1 MELGV
6 SVECTSPVVSYCQRL
21 VESPNL
27 VSMSPSPLLGH
38 IQVQERRI
46 QELIHRLSGPL
57 TLLMNA
63 SQIRNLPRRRH
74 NPTRFLR
81 QVQEASQEIQEGL
94 QALET
99 VLSPARPVR
108 LWTEDPR
115 APLPKVLWIEEE
127 GLPES
132 LAEVAMSE
140 MALDF
145 VIHNAGDLPQAMER
159 IRSHPYDVLLT
170 GYRIKGGCGL
180 DFLRIMEEIGVW
192 VPCVMLVAE
201 GNERL
206 AAECLEAG
214 CLGYVNG
221 DMLMEPG
228 RLRRTMR
235 RAAEEGVRLRD
246 WESSI
251 REARTLAI
259 TDGLTTLY
267 NRFFI
272 EQLLEMEV
280 CRSRR
285 YRQPFCVALM
295 DVDGFKE
302 INDRFGHFRGDA
314 VLRDLSRLLKR
325 LLRSSDHIGRFGG
338 DEFLLI
344 LPQVT
349 LAGAVKLCGR
359 MIKEVSRQ
367 GALGGL
373 TQRRLTLSVGLAYWS
388 GGDGVDLHEL
398 LRGADLALYE
408 AKQMGKNCISY
419 REVMP
424 KDSSLAQSQDNEQ
437 TDVSLSEKE
446 RLSQIALAKCT
457 HCMTGEITEPSPYP
471 QYRGGT

>member
-1 MELGV
+1 MELGI
-6 SVECTSPVVSYCQRL
+6 SVECAGPVLSYCQGL
-21 VESPNL
+21 VTSPNL
-27 VSMSPSPLLGH
+27 LSISPSPLLGH

-57 TLLMNA
+57 TLLINA
-63 SQIRNLPRRRH
+63 SQICNLPRRRQS
-74 NPTRFLR
+74 PARFLR

-94 QALET
+94 QALEA
-99 VLSPARPVR
+99 VLSPTRPLR
-108 LWTEDPR
+108 LWTEDPM
-115 APLPKVLWIEEE
+115 APLPKVLWVEEE

-132 LAEVAMSE
+132 LVQAAVSE
-140 MALDF
+140 MGLDF
-145 VIHNAGDLPQAMER
+145 VIHKADDLAQASER

-170 GYRIKGGCGL
+170 GYRVKGGCGL
-180 DFLRIMEEIGVW
+180 DFLKIMEEMGVW
-192 VPCVMLVAE
+192 VPCVILVAE

-228 RLRRTMR
+228 RLRRIMR
-235 RAAEEGVRLRD
+235 RAVEEGVRLRD
-246 WESSI
+246 WESSM

-295 DVDGFKE
+295 DVDGFKG
-302 INDRFGHFRGDA
+302 INDRFGHFHGDA
-314 VLRDLSRLLKR
+314 VLRHLARVLKG

-338 DEFLLI
+338 DEFLLV
-344 LPQVT
+344 LPQVS
-349 LAGAVKLCGR
+349 LADGVKLCGR

-373 TQRRLTLSVGLAYWS
+373 TQGRLTLSVGLAYWS
-388 GGDGVDLHEL
+388 GGEGVESPDLL
-398 LRGADLALYE
+398 QAADLALYE

-419 REVMP
+419 RQVMP
-424 KDSSLAQSQDNEQ
+424 HDPSPP
-437 TDVSLSEKE
+437 LSED
-446 RLSQIALAKCT
+446 Q
-457 HCMTGEITEPSPYP
+457 GEAAPSPRDRDGLSP
-471 QYRGGT
+471 SPSAMARAV

>member
-1 MELGV
+1 MELGL
-6 SVECTSPVVSYCQRL
+6 SVQCTGPVLSDYQRL

-27 VSMSPSPLLGH
+27 VSISPSPVLRH
-38 IQVQERRI
+38 IQVHERWI

-63 SQIRNLPRRRH
+63 SQIRNLPRRRN
-74 NPTRFLR
+74 NPARLLR

-94 QALET
+94 QALES
-99 VLSPARPVR
+99 VLSPTRPAG
-108 LWTEDPR
+108 LWTDGPT
-115 APLPKVLWIEEE
+115 APLPKVLWIQEE

-132 LAEVAMSE
+132 LAQAAASE
-140 MALDF
+140 MELDF
-145 VIHNAGDLPQAMER
+145 VIHNVGDLPGAMER
-159 IRSHPYDVLLT
+159 LRCHPYDVMLT
-170 GYRIKGGCGL
+170 GYRVKGGCGL
-180 DFLRIMEEIGVW
+180 DLVRTMEEIGVW

-201 GNERL
+201 GSERL

-228 RLRRTMR
+228 RLKRTIR
-235 RAAEEGVRLRD
+235 RAVEEGVRLKG
-246 WESSI
+246 WESSM

-285 YRQPFCVALM
+285 YGQPFCVALM

-302 INDRFGHFRGDA
+302 VNDHFGHFRGDA
-314 VLRDLSRLLKR
+314 VLRDLSRLLKG

-338 DEFLLI
+338 DEFLLV
-344 LPQVT
+344 LPQVS
-349 LAGAVKLCGR
+349 LADGVKLCGR
-359 MIKEVSRQ
+359 MIKEVSRHK
-367 GALGGL
+367 ALGGL
-373 TQRRLTLSVGLAYWS
+373 TQRSLTLSVGLAYWS
-388 GGDGVDLHEL
+388 GGDGVEFPQLIQ
-398 LRGADLALYE
+398 GADLALYE

-419 REVMP
+419 REVLP
-424 KDSSLAQSQDNEQ
+424 KDSSRVYSEEDGQRDP
-437 TDVSLSEKE
+437 SLSD
-446 RLSQIALAKCT
+446 RDCLSPISLSQRT
-457 HCMTGEITEPSPYP
+457 HCTAGGLPEQCPSHQYP
-471 QYRGGT
+471 LRS

>member
-1 MELGV
+1 MEIGV
-6 SVECTSPVVSYCQRL
+6 SVQCTGSVLSDCQRM
-21 VESPNL
+21 VESSNL
-27 VSMSPSPLLGH
+27 VSTSPSPLLGH

-63 SQIRNLPRRRH
+63 SQVRNLPRRRH
-74 NPTRFLR
+74 NPARLLR

-99 VLSPARPVR
+99 VLSPARPIR
-108 LWTEDPR
+108 PWTEDPL

-127 GLPES
+127 GLPEP
-132 LAEVAMSE
+132 LAQAAVSE
-140 MALDF
+140 MELDF
-145 VIHNAGDLPQAMER
+145 VIHHVGDMPQAVER
-159 IRSHPYDVLLT
+159 LRSHPYDLLLT
-170 GYRIKGGCGL
+170 GYRVKGGCGL
-180 DFLRIMEEIGVW
+180 DLLRIMEGIGVW

-201 GNERL
+201 GSERL

-221 DMLMEPG
+221 DMLTEPG

-235 RAAEEGVRLRD
+235 RAVEEGVRLKG
-246 WESSI
+246 WESSM

-285 YRQPFCVALM
+285 YGQPFCVALM
-295 DVDGFKE
+295 DLDGFKE

-314 VLRDLSRLLKR
+314 VLRDLSRLLKG

-338 DEFLLI
+338 DEFLLV
-344 LPQVT
+344 LPQVS

-359 MIKEVSRQ
+359 MIEEVSRH
-367 GALGGL
+367 GGLGGL
-373 TQRRLTLSVGLAYWS
+373 TQRRLTLSVGLAFWS
-388 GGDGVDLHEL
+388 GGDGVEFPQLIQ
-398 LRGADLALYE
+398 GADLALYE

-419 REVMP
+419 REVLP
-424 KDSSLAQSQDNEQ
+424 KDSSPGQSEDRRQTDPSLSDQDRLSSISLAQR
-437 TDVSLSEKE
+437 TPCV
-446 RLSQIALAKCT
+446 
-457 HCMTGEITEPSPYP
+457 TGGTRQPCPSPQHP
-471 QYRGGT
+471 